1 MTIALLTSI
10 TVGCSKTISS
20 VSASPTSEPS
30 QTTTGTTTGKPDRT
44 APAVSQVAQATPRSP
59 HIPPLEQ
66 GMSYDEARQM
76 LINAGWQPILTTT
89 DNPLDGTANWRK
101 RGYNEVTACSGTGMG
116 FCRFEF
122 AAAGN
127 RKLVVVTAGQ
137 NSTLH
142 HWSEEHASATSTP
155 PSEAANPQSTTPNTS
170 PERKRPDYCE
180 LDNYTDFFTVFA
192 AGKDWQ
198 GNETRNTY
206 TAAQIEVRNYHN
218 PDQIVGALRRQDD
231 EFSIALRDYRW
242 VQLVPSSVD
251 NSPYTRLK
259 LDIQRISQDTF
270 RVHYIKAQYQYTGN
284 TTGTESEEL
293 VQTYGNPAAY
303 IFQHRNG
310 CWMLT
315 QKLQLLQ

>member
-1 MTIALLTSI
+1 MIAISLFTSI
-10 TVGCSKTISS
+10 AVGCSKIASS
-20 VSASPTSEPS
+20 IPASSTSAPS
-30 QTTTGTTTGKPDRT
+30 QTATVEPDRT
-44 APAVSQVAQATPRSP
+44 PPKVSQVAQAILQLPQ
-59 HIPPLEQ
+59 IPELEK

-76 LINAGWQPILTTT
+76 IINAGWQPILTTT

-122 AAAGN
+122 AAGN
-127 RKLVVVTAGQ
+127 RKLAIVTAGRD
-137 NSTLH
+137 STLH
-142 HWSEEHASATSTP
+142 HWSEESTSATSTQTIV
-155 PSEAANPQSTTPNTS
+155 STNPQRATPNTP
-170 PERKRPDYCE
+170 PERKLPDYCE
-180 LDNYTDFFTVFA
+180 PDNYTDFFTAFVA
-192 AGKDWQ
+192 EKDRQ

-206 TAAQIEVRNYHN
+206 TADQIEVRSYNN
-218 PDQIVGALRRQDD
+218 PDQIVGTLRRQDD
-231 EFSIALRDYRW
+231 EFSIASQDYRW

-259 LDIQRISQDTF
+259 LDIQRVSQDTF
-270 RVHYIKAQYQYTGN
+270 RVNYIKAQYKYTGDV
-284 TTGTESEEL
+284 TGTESEEL

-315 QKLQLLQ
+315 QKLQSNP